1 MPLKDIMTRHVE
13 VVHPEAMLW
22 EAAQKMAK
30 LDVGPLPVCDGEELV
45 GMLTDRD
52 ITVRATAEGRD
63 PKTTRVFEVMTPDVL
78 YAFEDQDTREATRLM
93 TEHQIR
99 RLIVLNRDKQL
110 VGIVSLGDLAVH
122 TGDARQIGQT
132 LERVS
137 EPAEPQR

>member
-99 RLIVLNRDKQL
+99 RLIALNRDKQL